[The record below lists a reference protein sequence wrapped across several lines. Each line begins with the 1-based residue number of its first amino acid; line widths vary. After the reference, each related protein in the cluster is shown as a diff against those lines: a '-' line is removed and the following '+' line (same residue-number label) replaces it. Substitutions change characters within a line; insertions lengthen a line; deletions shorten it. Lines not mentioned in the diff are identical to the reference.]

1 LCAEISAADD
11 TLRDRLV
18 FPVVDEP
25 PEYHY
30 HHTLSVPSYTSL
42 RRNSMDSV
50 FASPSMLD
58 MADDFI
64 PSYKDVSA
72 SSSGFDLGKACARR
86 GFLGTT
92 FFSDWFSVGCF
103 VYLCI
108 FWARHVFCVSFG
120 QGEFPVLFT
129 IWFTVKCVV
138 VLFLSSIVQGEYQS
152 ARFLLIPGV
161 ATRSCSLAYLSPFFE
176 ETVDR
181 KKGRTAARMIVLAS
195 RSCWPVMLMRI
206 FPLVHS
212 RHLYVV
218 GGRCTPYPRSR
229 KTSGRPM

>member
-1 LCAEISAADD
+1 MRVGISGAYLGHVTHSFDVDSPRVEISAADD

-86 GFLGTT
+86 GLLVTGFFLV
-92 FFSDWFSVGCF
+92 WFSARWF
-103 VYLCI
+103 VFLSI
-108 FWARHVFCVSFG
+108 FWARRISRFVHHLVHGEVCCRSVF
-120 QGEFPVLFT
+120 
-129 IWFTVKCVV
+129 
-138 VLFLSSIVQGEYQS
+138 SSIVQGAYWPV
-152 ARFLLIPGV
+152 RLLLITGV
-161 ATRSCSLAYLSPFFE
+161 ATRS
-176 ETVDR
+176 
-181 KKGRTAARMIVLAS
+181 
-195 RSCWPVMLMRI
+195 
-206 FPLVHS
+206 
-212 RHLYVV
+212 
-218 GGRCTPYPRSR
+218 
-229 KTSGRPM
+229 